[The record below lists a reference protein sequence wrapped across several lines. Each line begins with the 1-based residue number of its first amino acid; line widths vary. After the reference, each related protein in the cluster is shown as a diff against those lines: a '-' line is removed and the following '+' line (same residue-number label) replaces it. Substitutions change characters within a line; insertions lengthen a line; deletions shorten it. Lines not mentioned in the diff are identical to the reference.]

1 MEQITLAGVFLA
13 GLLSFL
19 SPCVL
24 PMLPTFSVILA
35 GAGEKPAETF
45 QQSGSGADG
54 LLDAGRLSFSGN
66 IPLSLRL
73 YGNVTAFL
81 TGFTVMFVLM
91 GATAS
96 FLGQYLFEY
105 QSFVRKAGA
114 VLIVLMGLF
123 MAGLFTPSL
132 LDREYRPF
140 LRQKVQG
147 PWGSLLL
154 GMAFTV
160 GWTPCT
166 GPILATILLY
176 AGETETVAQGA
187 LLLFVYAAGFA
198 VPFFL
203 LTAVWKR
210 YLAHLRGFYTWLP
223 KIQKAAGVVL
233 ILLGICIWFNWLPRL
248 LGLLWS

>member
-1 MEQITLAGVFLA
+1 MEQVTLAGAFLA

-35 GAGEKPAETF
+35 GAGTEQDDPNGRENVFPGALRPSSR
-45 QQSGSGADG
+45 SG
-54 LLDAGRLSFSGN
+54 
-66 IPLSLRL
+66 PSLRL
-73 YGNVTAFL
+73 YGNVAAFL
-81 TGFTVMFVLM
+81 AGFTVMFILM

-96 FLGQYLFEY
+96 LLGQYLFEY
-105 QSFVRKAGA
+105 QAVVRKAGA

-123 MAGLFTPSL
+123 MTGVFGPSL

-140 LRQKVQG
+140 LKQKTQG
-147 PWGSLLL
+147 TLGALLL

-166 GPILATILLY
+166 GPILATILVY

-198 VPFFL
+198 LPFFL
-203 LTAVWKR
+203 LTAVWSR
-210 YLAHLRGFYTWLP
+210 YLTHLRSFYAWLP
-223 KIQKAAGVVL
+223 KIQVAAGVIL
-233 ILLGICIWFNWLPRL
+233 IFLGVSIWFNWLPKL
-248 LGLLWS
+248 IGLLWNF